1 MDNHAQRHYAHE
13 DKVLGYYDEKEMQ
26 SFIEREKKFL
36 WSRAMGLTHKPED
49 AEDLYQE
56 TLMKIYQGWKSFDPE
71 TNFRAWAGRI
81 MLNTHINNSTRRRES
96 MSCDFSSGICDGVIN
111 ASADRSDDELSF
123 SDSPERIFFFHHID
137 KTVQEAFYS
146 LPDSFRIPFA
156 LFHFEGY
163 LYEDISKMLS
173 LPIGTVKS
181 RIFRARRMLRDKLQ
195 EKALTN

>member
-1 MDNHAQRHYAHE
+1 MENHAHE
-13 DKVLGYYDEKEMQ
+13 NRLDQAIDTEEMQ
-26 SFIEREKKFL
+26 RFVEKEKKFL

-49 AEDLYQE
+49 AEDLFQD
-56 TLMKIYQGWKSFDPE
+56 TLLKIYKGWNSFDPE

-81 MLNTHINNSTRRRES
+81 MLNTHINNATRRRES
-96 MSCDFSSGICDGVIN
+96 MSCDFSSGLCDGAIN
-111 ASADRSDDELSF
+111 NSIERADEDSSYSDN
-123 SDSPERIFFFHHID
+123 PEKIFFFNHIEGQLQ
-137 KTVQEAFYS
+137 KVLYS

-181 RIFRARRMLRDKLQ
+181 RIFRARRMLRDMIQ
-195 EKALTN
+195 EQASHN